1 MNRRELLASA
11 SGAGLLAVAGCTQS
25 SDGGDGSGG
34 DGDGEDE
41 DGTTE
46 TTRTTESATVGAAV
60 SLRGT
65 AFDPRRVSVEPGEA
79 VEWTSEESV
88 AHDVTAG
95 QLTDDGESW
104 DYSESLSEGESTTYT
119 FESEGIYEYY
129 CTVHGVTSMCGA
141 VFVGDASL
149 PEGALPCESD
159 SGGSGGDGDGGG
171 SGGDGDDGYY

>member
-11 SGAGLLAVAGCTQS
+11 SGAGLLAVAGCAGS
-25 SDGGDGSGG
+25 SDGGDE
-34 DGDGEDE
+34 GED
-41 DGTTE
+41 DTTE
-46 TTRTTESATVGAAV
+46 TTQTTESAAVGAAV
-60 SLRGT
+60 SLQEL
-65 AFDPRRVSVEPGEA
+65 AFDPGRVSVEPGEA
-79 VEWTSEESV
+79 VEWTNEESA

-159 SGGSGGDGDGGG
+159 GSGDGGG
-171 SGGDGDDGYY
+171 GGDDGYY

>member
-11 SGAGLLAVAGCTQS
+11 SGAGLLAVAGCAQS
-25 SDGGDGSGG
+25 SDG
-34 DGDGEDE
+34 DGDDE

-46 TTRTTESATVGAAV
+46 TTQTTESATVGAAV
-60 SLRGT
+60 SLRGI

-79 VEWTSEESV
+79 VEWTSEESA

-104 DYSESLSEGESTTYT
+104 DYSESLSEGDTARYT

-159 SGGSGGDGDGGG
+159 SGGGDGDG
-171 SGGDGDDGYY
+171 DDDYY